1 MTGASMDSRVQ
12 NKAKRKIVQI
22 GQRKDSNSQAIA
34 MSQISQTS
42 HGARSSER
50 GSESGIFIAG

>member
-1 MTGASMDSRVQ
+1 MNGASMDSRVQ
-12 NKAKRKIVQI
+12 KKAKRKMAQI
-22 GQRKDSNSQAIA
+22 GQRNSTSQAIA